1 MGYLDQ
7 FKAQNE
13 PNQTRKSG
21 LDNKSEKGKI
31 ELGLSDSETGGFE
44 GARQTGRVLQDEV
57 AQFYLS
63 KDDPKWQQF
72 INRLKTLYFAGDAKI
87 LIGHPKRVKART
99 KCALLDPRILLEFP
113 ERAKEKFQE
122 RMNEHPECVLLLYK
136 DDVILYPEERIQ
148 ILNTQ
153 QGLF

>member
-1 MGYLDQ
+1 MSFRDEFLAKIG
-7 FKAQNE
+7 QN
-13 PNQTRKSG
+13 NLSIDK
-21 LDNKSEKGKI
+21 KI
-31 ELGLSDSETGGFE
+31 QNDTMDHEARGSRVHASDSEE
-44 GARQTGRVLQDEV
+44 PPLAEAKAKVDPL
-57 AQFYLS
+57 YPS

-72 INRLKTLYFAGDAKI
+72 INWLKTLYFAGDAKI
-87 LIGHPKRVKART
+87 LVGHPKRVKART

-113 ERAKEKFQE
+113 EKAKAKFQE